1 MSDTADPKQL
11 LAGFRDDFQSLHEQV
26 SSVILGQDEVVT
38 ATLIAMVAGGHV
50 LVEGVPGLGKTLL
63 AKTLADAIDL
73 DYRRLQFTPDLMPA
87 DVIGTY
93 MVLESQGRR
102 RFEFQQ
108 GPIFTNLLL
117 ADEINRSTPKTQSA
131 LLEAMSE
138 GAVTVANQS
147 YELPQPFFTLATQSP
162 SDEAGTFPLPATQ
175 LDRFM
180 FKLNMPLPDGAAL
193 DAIFDRGTSA
203 TQPQAQCV
211 LKGDRLVEMSQ
222 LARRVKIAPDV
233 RQFAIKVLTAT
244 HPDKDNAPE
253 IAKNYVSA
261 GSSPRGGLAMILAG
275 KIKAILD
282 DRVNVS
288 TEDLAWA
295 AKPALRHRI
304 ALNFEGHAER
314 INPDEIID
322 AAVQ

>member
-1 MSDTADPKQL
+1 MSETADPKQL
-11 LAGFRDDFQSLHEQV
+11 LADFRDDFQKLHEQV

-50 LVEGVPGLGKTLL
+50 LIEGVPGLGKTLL
-63 AKTLADAIDL
+63 AQTLADAVRL
-73 DYRRLQFTPDLMPA
+73 DFRRLQFTPDLMPA

-117 ADEINRSTPKTQSA
+117 ADEINRATPKTQSA

-138 GAVTVANQS
+138 GAATVANQS

-162 SDEAGTFPLPATQ
+162 SDEDGTFPLPATQ

-180 FKLNMPLPDGAAL
+180 FKLNMPFPDAAAL
-193 DAIFDRGTSA
+193 DAILERGTSA
-203 TQPQAQCV
+203 TQPQAEAV
-211 LKGDRLVEMSQ
+211 LKGERLVEMAQ

-244 HPDKDNAPE
+244 HPNLSGAPE
-253 IAKNYVSA
+253 IAQRYVAA
-261 GSSPRGGLAMILAG
+261 GSSPRGGQAMILAG

-282 DRVNVS
+282 GRVNVS
-288 TEDLAWA
+288 VEDLTWA

-304 ALNFEGHAER
+304 SLNFEGHAQR
-314 INPDEIID
+314 INPDEVID
-322 AAVQ
+322 AAL